1 MKFRRPIFL
10 GSTPIR
16 RRMSRVRQPEDRYE
30 LYTPGCSVRPLT
42 RQSPPVAQSR
52 VGVEGRVCGV
62 SRGGD
67 KFFSGPGV
75 GGWCGVVVAAH
86 AVGDFASQAGPA
98 PHPAGGTPSLDH
110 RLVGVGEVGDRRWQ
124 CVDDMEVGHGQQFRF
139 PVLEPVA
146 RRRPLT
152 LGTMAVA
159 TTVVGDDGVAAFLFL
174 TARNMPA
181 ERRRAA
187 ALDGADITFTWA
199 RLTWPRL
206 ASRHAPP

>member
-1 MKFRRPIFL
+1 
-10 GSTPIR
+10 
-16 RRMSRVRQPEDRYE
+16 
-30 LYTPGCSVRPLT
+30 
-42 RQSPPVAQSR
+42 
-52 VGVEGRVCGV
+52 
-62 SRGGD
+62 
-67 KFFSGPGV
+67 
-75 GGWCGVVVAAH
+75 
-86 AVGDFASQAGPA
+86 
-98 PHPAGGTPSLDH
+98 
-110 RLVGVGEVGDRRWQ
+110 
-124 CVDDMEVGHGQQFRF
+124 MEVGHGQQFRF